1 MQLNN
6 SKLIYWD
13 NMDPYNFCVGNT
25 NIDKRRIHSEKEHF
39 NDYNKALNNGVCNW
53 EFINK

>member
-1 MQLNN
+1 MPSNK

-13 NMDPYNFCVGNT
+13 TDPYRFCIGNT
-25 NIDKRRIHSEKEHF
+25 HINERRIHSEKEHF
-39 NDYNKALNNGVCNW
+39 NDYSQALNNGVCNW